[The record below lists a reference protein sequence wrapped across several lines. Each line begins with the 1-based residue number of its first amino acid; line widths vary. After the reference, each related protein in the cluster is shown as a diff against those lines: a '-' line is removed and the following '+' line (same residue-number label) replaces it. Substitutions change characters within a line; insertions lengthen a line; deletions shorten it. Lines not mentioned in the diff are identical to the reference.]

1 MIHTIRELIEN
12 KSVLI
17 LGYGREGR
25 SSWQRIKEAGSYSR
39 IAIADMNHVQLEEG
53 HPAELICGP
62 DYQKCLDDF
71 DVVFKSPGIV
81 LERDIHDYR
90 CEIVSQ
96 TELFFR
102 RFGRQFIQLEFE
114 LMTEII
120 RHVIIHCFFLLQD
133 FQNTIMLA

>member
-62 DYQKCLDDF
+62 DYQKCLDDLMWCLKARVLCLSGIF
-71 DVVFKSPGIV
+71 MITVVR
-81 LERDIHDYR
+81 L
-90 CEIVSQ
+90 
-96 TELFFR
+96 FR
-102 RFGRQFIQLEFE
+102 RQN
-114 LMTEII
+114 
-120 RHVIIHCFFLLQD
+120 CFSDVLADSALALQE
-133 FQNTIMLA
+133 QRERVRPQR

>member
-62 DYQKCLDDF
+62 DCFADRIVFQTFWPTVHWHYRNKGKEYDHNDDLPYI
-71 DVVFKSPGIV
+71 KGN
-81 LERDIHDYR
+81 R
-90 CEIVSQ
+90 
-96 TELFFR
+96 T
-102 RFGRQFIQLEFE
+102 
-114 LMTEII
+114 
-120 RHVIIHCFFLLQD
+120 
-133 FQNTIMLA
+133 

>member
-25 SSWQRIKEAGSYSR
+25 SSLQRIKEAGSYSR

-81 LERDIHDYR
+81 LVRNPIFYIKKGFFIINIFLNIKFSIFIR
-90 CEIVSQ
+90 FK
-96 TELFFR
+96 LFNSR
-102 RFGRQFIQLEFE
+102 
-114 LMTEII
+114 
-120 RHVIIHCFFLLQD
+120 
-133 FQNTIMLA
+133 AW

>member
-81 LERDIHDYR
+81 LERERKPDMTVCWWATLVYR
-90 CEIVSQ
+90 CLICW
-96 TELFFR
+96 
-102 RFGRQFIQLEFE
+102 
-114 LMTEII
+114 I
-120 RHVIIHCFFLLQD
+120 RSMNRH
-133 FQNTIMLA
+133 

>member
-81 LERDIHDYR
+81 LEKDIHDYR

-96 TELFFR
+96 TELFSDVSAVSVSASPEQR
-102 RFGRQFIQLEFE
+102 ARVQRQ
-114 LMTEII
+114 
-120 RHVIIHCFFLLQD
+120 R
-133 FQNTIMLA
+133 

>member
-53 HPAELICGP
+53 HPAELMW
-62 DYQKCLDDF
+62 CLKARVLCLSGIF
-71 DVVFKSPGIV
+71 MITVVR
-81 LERDIHDYR
+81 L
-90 CEIVSQ
+90 
-96 TELFFR
+96 FR
-102 RFGRQFIQLEFE
+102 RQN
-114 LMTEII
+114 
-120 RHVIIHCFFLLQD
+120 CFSDVLVDSALALQE
-133 FQNTIMLA
+133 QRERVRPQR

>member
-53 HPAELICGP
+53 HPAELICL
-62 DYQKCLDDF
+62 KARVLCLSGIF
-71 DVVFKSPGIV
+71 MITVVRS
-81 LERDIHDYR
+81 
-90 CEIVSQ
+90 
-96 TELFFR
+96 FR
-102 RFGRQFIQLEFE
+102 RQN
-114 LMTEII
+114 
-120 RHVIIHCFFLLQD
+120 CFSDVLADSALALQE
-133 FQNTIMLA
+133 QRERVRPQR